1 MTVQLDLYRKLPGVN
16 ELLREASVATL
27 VFQNGPSA
35 VTEACRLVLG
45 RLREEIS
52 AGRLDSAGVDT
63 ALTGIADAVE
73 RQLRENLRYSLRS
86 VINATGVIL
95 HTNLGRAPLSAL
107 AFEHIHETA
116 GAYSNL
122 EFDLES
128 GERGK
133 RDVHV
138 DRLFRRL
145 LSDESAELRSSGR
158 AGTPVSP
165 QATSAPS
172 SPNDELGGTDV
183 PARPGERSSAAIST
197 IVVNNN
203 AAAVLLALNTMA
215 EGGEVVV
222 SRGELVEIGGS
233 FRIPDVMGK
242 SGAILREVGT
252 TNRTRIKDY
261 ESAINERT
269 RLLLRVHRSN
279 FEITGFTEQPS
290 IAELVAL
297 AQKHKLPLME
307 DLGSGALFDLQAVGI
322 TDEPRVLDSLR
333 SGVHVV
339 TYSGDKL
346 LGGPQAGLISG
357 REGLVKKMQAN
368 SLFRALRVDKLTYA
382 ALEATL
388 LAYVKRD
395 YAAIPVLR
403 MMELS
408 KSEISRRAEALIV
421 KLANNLTAE
430 LIDGESLLG
439 GGSAPSAVLPTRLIA
454 LACHSLSADQFAA
467 RLRAS
472 DPPVI
477 ARVEEGRVLLD
488 LRTVLPEQDQALSQ
502 VLAHILPS

>member
-1 MTVQLDLYRKLPGVN
+1 MKVPSDLYRKLPGVD
-16 ELLREASVATL
+16 ELLRDAELEALVREEGEPPVAD
-27 VFQNGPSA
+27 
-35 VTEACRLVLG
+35 ACRAVVAN
-45 RLREEIS
+45 LRQEIS
-52 AGRLDSAGVDT
+52 AGRLDSA
-63 ALTGIADAVE
+63 ALDLALSGMADAVK
-73 RQLRENLRYSLRS
+73 RKLRENLRYSLRP

-95 HTNLGRAPLSAL
+95 HTNLGRAPLSQAAL
-107 AFEHIHETA
+107 EHIRETA
-116 GAYSNL
+116 AGYSNL
-122 EFDLES
+122 EFDLDS

-138 DRLFRRL
+138 DRLFRKL
-145 LSDESAELRSSGR
+145 LYESA
-158 AGTPVSP
+158 V
-165 QATSAPS
+165 
-172 SPNDELGGTDV
+172 
-183 PARPGERSSAAIST
+183 ST

-203 AAAVLLALNTMA
+203 AAAVLLALNTLA
-215 EGGEVVV
+215 EGAEVIV

-269 RLLLRVHRSN
+269 KLLLRVHRSN

-290 IAELVAL
+290 VAELSAL

-307 DLGSGALFDLQAVGI
+307 DLGSGALFDLRTVGVNH
-322 TDEPRVLDSLR
+322 EPSVLDSLR
-333 SGVHVV
+333 AGVHVV

-357 REGLVKKMQAN
+357 REDLIKKMRGN

-388 LAYVKRD
+388 LAYIKRD
-395 YAAIPVLR
+395 YAAIPSLR
-403 MMELS
+403 MMEIA
-408 KSEISRRAEALIV
+408 KAEIARRAEAAV
-421 KLANNLTAE
+421 ANLGPNFKTE

-439 GGSAPSAVLPTRLIA
+439 GGSAPSAVLPTILIA
-454 LACHSLSADQFAA
+454 LTHHNLSADQLAA
-467 RLRAS
+467 RLRKS

-477 ARVEEGRVLLD
+477 ARVDEGRVLLD
-488 LRTVLPEQDQALSQ
+488 LRTVFPEQDQELGRI
-502 VLAHILPS
+502 LAGISRA